1 MFKQRLDF
9 TIQPTTCL
17 TFLVALACVFLLA
30 YAPDTW
36 AYENGLLEN
45 LQMILLMLGMLFCI
59 TARADKSL
67 YLFFACIL
75 FFMMLREVNC
85 GRMLFWSRNGE
96 FFYSGLPADYLKWKE
111 IPHGTT
117 IRSSIYAA
125 ISLLC
130 VAALC
135 RRGNFAALK
144 KTLLH
149 TQAPFWELILMLIA
163 VLSSITAERLHI
175 CFVTEE
181 VSELLLYTALASAI
195 FRYSRVRQPQI
206 LP

>member
-45 LQMILLMLGMLFCI
+45 LQMILLMLSLLFCI
-59 TARADKSL
+59 TSRTDKSL
-67 YLFFACIL
+67 YLFFASVI

-85 GRMLFWSRNGE
+85 GRMLFLSRNGE

-117 IRSSIYAA
+117 IRTVIYGTV
-125 ISLLC
+125 ILLC
-130 VAALC
+130 LLALC

-144 KTLLH
+144 QTILH
-149 TQAPFWELILMLIA
+149 TQLPFWELLFMIIA
-163 VLSSITAERLHI
+163 VLSSITAEKLHI

>member
-1 MFKQRLDF
+1 MFKKRLDF
-9 TIQPTTCL
+9 SIQTSTLL
-17 TFLVALACVFLLA
+17 TFLVAIVCVFLYL

-36 AYENGLLEN
+36 AYENGMLEN
-45 LQMILLMLGMLFCI
+45 LQMILLMLSLLFCI
-59 TARADKSL
+59 TSRTDKSL

-85 GRMLFWSRNGE
+85 GRMLFLSRNGE

-117 IRSSIYAA
+117 IRTVIYGTV
-125 ISLLC
+125 ILLC
-130 VAALC
+130 LLALC
-135 RRGNFAALK
+135 RKGNFTALK
-144 KTLLH
+144 QTLLH
-149 TQAPFWELILMLIA
+149 TQLPFWELLFMIIA

-181 VSELLLYTALASAI
+181 VSELLLYAALASAI
-195 FRYSRVRQPQI
+195 FRYSRARQPQI